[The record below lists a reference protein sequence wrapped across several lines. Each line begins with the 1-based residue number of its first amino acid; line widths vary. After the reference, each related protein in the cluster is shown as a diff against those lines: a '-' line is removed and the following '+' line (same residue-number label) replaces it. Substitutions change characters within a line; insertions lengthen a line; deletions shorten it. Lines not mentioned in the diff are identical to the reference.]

1 MKIANLAIAA
11 LLSFGHAQ
19 SNVLDEPSSDG
30 VYLEVPP
37 MNECEKNIYDQSM
50 P

>member
-11 LLSFGHAQ
+11 LFSFGHAQ
-19 SNVLDEPSSDG
+19 DVLDEPSSDG

>member
-1 MKIANLAIAA
+1 MKIVNLAIAA

-19 SNVLDEPSSDG
+19 SVLDEPSEDG